1 MDSIKG
7 NCSGL
12 LVADNC
18 GAHSNYN
25 DVILFQIRPMNND
38 SLLPPDSLDRVCC
51 RDGYVMND
59 ANAPINAHVWAAH
72 QKLAWIAIVIG
83 RPSAVA
89 NQYAATAAALK
100 RGILGHLA
108 RPASA
113 CDPPVG
119 PCFADGMAEPH
130 TSVQATMYVRL
141 D

>member
-1 MDSIKG
+1 MATATKSQNGVTRPKSSTKTEDPVMAKPKT
-7 NCSGL
+7 SGK
-12 LVADNC
+12 
-18 GAHSNYN
+18 
-25 DVILFQIRPMNND
+25 
-38 SLLPPDSLDRVCC
+38 
-51 RDGYVMND
+51 
-59 ANAPINAHVWAAH
+59 AA
-72 QKLAWIAIVIG
+72 K